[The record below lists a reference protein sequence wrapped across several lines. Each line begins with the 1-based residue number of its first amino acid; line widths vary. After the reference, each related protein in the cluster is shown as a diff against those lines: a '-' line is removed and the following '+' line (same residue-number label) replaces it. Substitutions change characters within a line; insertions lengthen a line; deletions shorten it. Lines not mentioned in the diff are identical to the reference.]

1 MTAGFDHVTSTGLP
15 FEVSPENPVLNVA
28 NNVPI
33 SSAEI
38 TRALRGCFRE
48 GFVYMYFVSFHFKA
62 KENLQRCWN
71 VFFDILITTTG
82 ASALGMF

>member
-38 TRALRGCFRE
+38 TRALRGCFLE
-48 GFVYMYFVSFHFKA
+48 GFVYMYAVSFRFISK
-62 KENLQRCWN
+62 QRKTSN
-71 VFFDILITTTG
+71 AVGISSLI
-82 ASALGMF
+82 F